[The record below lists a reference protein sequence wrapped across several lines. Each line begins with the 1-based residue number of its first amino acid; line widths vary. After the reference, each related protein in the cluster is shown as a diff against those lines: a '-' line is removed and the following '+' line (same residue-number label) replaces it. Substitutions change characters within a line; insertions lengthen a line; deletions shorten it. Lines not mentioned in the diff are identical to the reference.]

1 MMGGEA
7 IINPEAEP
15 GEARLSPRA
24 LLTFARPDYHLLG
37 RLVQARDLAAR
48 LILTTVA
55 QWEPDD
61 V

>member
-37 RLVQARDLAAR
+37 RLVQAP
-48 LILTTVA
+48 
-55 QWEPDD
+55 EPGGAPDTYHCGPMGAG
-61 V
+61 